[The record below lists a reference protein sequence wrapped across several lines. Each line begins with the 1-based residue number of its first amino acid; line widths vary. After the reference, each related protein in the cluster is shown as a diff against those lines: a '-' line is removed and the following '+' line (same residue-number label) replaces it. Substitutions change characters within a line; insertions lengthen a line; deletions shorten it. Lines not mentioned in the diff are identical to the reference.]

1 MATSFCYTQSNSIPP
16 ELYGNWYNLDQ
27 ELLIIHN
34 LDQELLII
42 QPNDT
47 FTRRS
52 TKEIL
57 AQGKLEIIDGELRV
71 IRTDVSDEYGLLFY
85 IGNTSLVVTKPRS
98 QQAWLFYKL
107 GN

>member
-1 MATSFCYTQSNSIPP
+1 MKKLIITFLIATSFCYTQSNSIPP

-27 ELLIIHN
+27 ELLII
-34 LDQELLII
+34 
-42 QPNDT
+42 QPNNT

-52 TKEIL
+52 TKGIL
-57 AQGKLEIIDGELRV
+57 AEGKLKIVDNELRV
-71 IRTDVSDEYGLLFY
+71 IRADVDDEYTLLFY

-98 QQAWLFYKL
+98 QQAWLFYRL

>member
-1 MATSFCYTQSNSIPP
+1 MRKLIIIFLIATSFCYTQSNSIPP

-27 ELLIIHN
+27 ELLII
-34 LDQELLII
+34 

-52 TKEIL
+52 TEGIL
-57 AQGKLEIIDGELRV
+57 AQGKLEIVDGELRV
-71 IRTDVSDEYGLLFY
+71 IRTDVNDEYDLLFH
-85 IGNTSLVVTKPRS
+85 IGSTSLVVTKPRS

>member
-27 ELLIIHN
+27 ELLII
-34 LDQELLII
+34 

-47 FTRRS
+47 FTRRN
-52 TKEIL
+52 TEGVL
-57 AQGKLEIIDGELRV
+57 AQGKLEIVDGELRV
-71 IRTDVSDEYGLLFY
+71 IRTDVRDEYDLLFH

>member
-16 ELYGNWYNLDQ
+16 ELYGNWY
-27 ELLIIHN
+27 N

>member
-1 MATSFCYTQSNSIPP
+1 MIATSFCYTQSNSIPP

-27 ELLIIHN
+27 ELLII
-34 LDQELLII
+34 

-52 TKEIL
+52 TEGIL
-57 AQGKLEIIDGELRV
+57 AQGKLEIVEGELRV

>member
-1 MATSFCYTQSNSIPP
+1 MRKLIIIFLMATSFCYTQSNSIPP

-27 ELLIIHN
+27 ELLII
-34 LDQELLII
+34 

-52 TKEIL
+52 TEGVL

>member
-1 MATSFCYTQSNSIPP
+1 MRKLIFIFLMATSFCYTQSNSIPP
-16 ELYGNWYNLDQ
+16 ELYGNWYNQ
-27 ELLIIHN
+27 
-34 LDQELLII
+34 DQELLII

-52 TKEIL
+52 TDGIL
-57 AQGKLEIIDGELRV
+57 AEGKLKIVDNELRV
-71 IRTDVSDEYGLLFY
+71 IRADVDDEYTLLFY

-98 QQAWLFYKL
+98 QQAWLFYRL

>member
-1 MATSFCYTQSNSIPP
+1 MRKLIITFLMATSFCYTQSNSIPP

-27 ELLIIHN
+27 ELLII
-34 LDQELLII
+34 

-52 TKEIL
+52 TEGIL
-57 AQGKLEIIDGELRV
+57 AQGKLEIVDGELRV
-71 IRTDVSDEYGLLFY
+71 IRTDVNDEYDLLFH
-85 IGNTSLVVTKPRS
+85 IGSTSLVVTKPRS

>member
-1 MATSFCYTQSNSIPP
+1 M
-16 ELYGNWYNLDQ
+16 YGNWYNQ
-27 ELLIIHN
+27 
-34 LDQELLII
+34 DQELLII

-52 TKEIL
+52 TDGIL
-57 AQGKLEIIDGELRV
+57 AEGKLKIVDNELRV
-71 IRTDVSDEYGLLFY
+71 IRADVDDEYTLLFY

-98 QQAWLFYKL
+98 QQAWLFYRL

>member
-27 ELLIIHN
+27 ELLII
-34 LDQELLII
+34 

-52 TKEIL
+52 TEGVL

>member
-1 MATSFCYTQSNSIPP
+1 MRKLIIIFLIATSFCYTQSNSIPP

-27 ELLIIHN
+27 ELLII
-34 LDQELLII
+34 

-52 TKEIL
+52 TEGIL

>member
-16 ELYGNWYNLDQ
+16 ELYGNWYSQ
-27 ELLIIHN
+27 
-34 LDQELLII
+34 DQELLII

-52 TKEIL
+52 TDGIL
-57 AQGKLEIIDGELRV
+57 AEGKLKIVDNELRV
-71 IRTDVSDEYGLLFY
+71 IRADVDDEYTLLFY

-98 QQAWLFYKL
+98 QQAWLFYRL